1 MGEVKRYYMMKSA
14 VTPMADGAPCY
25 TPLVNSKTDLHIV
38 PLVLGSDYD
47 ALHAENA
54 ELVAALIEAQKIINH
69 QGWSAN
75 EQPAYDA
82 IEAALAKHRGG
93 TTQPTDKP

>member
-1 MGEVKRYYMMKSA
+1 MNKESEMGEVKRYYMMKSA

-47 ALHAENA
+47 ALRAENERLKAVPMKYKRMEHNAKLQAEVDALRAEIA
-54 ELVAALIEAQKIINH
+54 ELVEANK
-69 QGWSAN
+69 
-75 EQPAYDA
+75 
-82 IEAALAKHRGG
+82 
-93 TTQPTDKP
+93 

>member
-25 TPLVNSKTDLHIV
+25 TTLVNSKTDLHIV

-47 ALHAENA
+47 ALRAENA
-54 ELVAALIEAQKIINH
+54 ELVAALKRID
-69 QGWSAN
+69 GMV
-75 EQPAYDA
+75 YDSWTNGA
-82 IEAALAKHRGG
+82 IAGEIAHAAIAKHRG
-93 TTQPTDKP
+93 DK